1 MGTSLTF
8 LDIDKPFAK
17 DDPTINPPISP
28 GPNVAAIAEI
38 LEKLIFLIDLPN
50 ISRISKCCRAAIS
63 GMTPPRSL

>member
-38 LEKLIFLIDLPN
+38 LEKLIFLIDYFAFLWFP
-50 ISRISKCCRAAIS
+50 S
-63 GMTPPRSL
+63 

>member
-1 MGTSLTF
+1 MF

-17 DDPTINPPISP
+17 DDPTINPPMSP

-38 LEKLIFLIDLPN
+38 LEKLIFLIDLPH